1 MVESLDENVGRLLNY
16 MESRGWRENAVIL
29 FLSDNGGF
37 VNECKLHPGVP
48 VTSNA
53 PLRSGKGS
61 CYEGGVR
68 IPWIMDL
75 PGSSLRQKVLKAPV
89 TTCDLMPTVL
99 SILGITRSGHG
110 TGWAESQHPLAG
122 FGSAGRFRSRG
133 AFLSLSAL
141 LSNHHTCIGD
151 ASWAVEIPLL
161 FRG

>member
-1 MVESLDENVGRLLNY
+1 
-16 MESRGWRENAVIL
+16 MEENAVIL

-99 SILGITRSGHG
+99 SILGITRDQG
-110 TGWAESQHPLAG
+110 TALDGQNLSTLVAG